1 MLKAGRRFNLFRAQ
15 DSGLTSGK
23 EQRTVNAV
31 RGTTHNVYPM
41 MASLIP
47 LVRALG
53 LVAAANI
60 LARRKLGFARAIA
73 VRLGPGKEQAKLRPC
88 DSDLFVASQIF
99 GTREYDLGA
108 DITKILNL
116 VSSAWLD
123 EGIQPL
129 IIDGGANVGYS
140 SIFFSSTYP
149 TAKVI
154 ALEVEPQ
161 TYAMLEANVSHHPN
175 VSPRLAAL
183 WSHDRGVSL
192 MLGSKRSWSNFV
204 TDKPSSHELTPSVRL
219 DQLVGTNERV
229 LLIKLDIEG
238 SEREVCS
245 TSREVLRSSP
255 VIVIEPHDWMLP
267 GKACLAPLLSALEG
281 QDRDIII
288 SGENLVILDKAI
300 TVAASKNISARI
312 RAGPQLEDSQADY
325 RVIHR
330 RLADSELTDAPLCP
344 SGRPMGQD
352 QGYFAQA

>member
-108 DITKILNL
+108 DITKVLNL

-123 EGIQPL
+123 AGIQPL
-129 IIDGGANVGYS
+129 IIDGGANVG
-140 SIFFSSTYP
+140 
-149 TAKVI
+149 
-154 ALEVEPQ
+154 
-161 TYAMLEANVSHHPN
+161 
-175 VSPRLAAL
+175 
-183 WSHDRGVSL
+183 
-192 MLGSKRSWSNFV
+192 
-204 TDKPSSHELTPSVRL
+204 
-219 DQLVGTNERV
+219 
-229 LLIKLDIEG
+229 
-238 SEREVCS
+238 
-245 TSREVLRSSP
+245 
-255 VIVIEPHDWMLP
+255 
-267 GKACLAPLLSALEG
+267 
-281 QDRDIII
+281 
-288 SGENLVILDKAI
+288 
-300 TVAASKNISARI
+300 
-312 RAGPQLEDSQADY
+312 
-325 RVIHR
+325 
-330 RLADSELTDAPLCP
+330 
-344 SGRPMGQD
+344 
-352 QGYFAQA
+352 